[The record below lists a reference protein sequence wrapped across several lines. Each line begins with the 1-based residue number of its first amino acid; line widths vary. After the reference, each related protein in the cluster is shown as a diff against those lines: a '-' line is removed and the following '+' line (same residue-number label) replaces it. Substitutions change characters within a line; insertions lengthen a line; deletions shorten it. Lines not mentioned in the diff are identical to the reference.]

1 MIITAYAEQ
10 KEHVC
15 GITFVSCGHIFA
27 KHGREIYRPNGRT
40 DWLLFYIAKESE
52 TFYLDGVKTGKS
64 GSFILFAPGEKQHH
78 IYTGNRT
85 AEFYYVHFS
94 CSSLPADIALDTS
107 ALYDLPL
114 NRKVCDIFEELI
126 DETTR
131 KQPFSEKLCIYKL
144 LSLLTLLDRAIACDN
159 HPERENLERIAK
171 SVQHMNRDYN
181 STFTLQDYANLCSM
195 SKYHFLRV
203 FERIVGYTPLEYRNN
218 IRMQHAV
225 DLLLEKRLSVE
236 EISNMVGYSSA
247 SYFSSAFKRKYGLSP
262 KQYQKQTLS
271 DSSTTAR

>member
-1 MIITAYAEQ
+1 MNAYADQREQ
-10 KEHVC
+10 VC
-15 GITFVSCGHIFA
+15 GMTFISCGHIFA
-27 KHGREIYRPNGRT
+27 KHGREIYRPNGRK

-52 TFYLDGVKTGKS
+52 TFYLDGIKMGKS
-64 GSFILFAPGEKQHH
+64 GSFVLFAPGEKQHH
-78 IYTGNRT
+78 IYNGNKT

-94 CSSLPADIALDTS
+94 CSSLPADIALNTS
-107 ALYDLPL
+107 TLYDLPL

-131 KQPFSEKLCIYKL
+131 KQPFFEKLCIYKL
-144 LSLLTLLDRAIACDN
+144 LSLLTLLDRAIAYDN

-181 STFTLQDYANLCSM
+181 SNFTLQDYANLCSM

-203 FERIVGYTPLEYRNN
+203 FERIVGSTPLEYRNS

-225 DLLLEKRLSVE
+225 DLLLEKKLSVE

-247 SYFSSAFKRKYGLSP
+247 AYFSSAFKQKYGLSP
-262 KQYQKQTLS
+262 KQYQKQALCNSNTK
-271 DSSTTAR
+271 AR